1 MSKYLPPLLES
12 ERLILR
18 PLTIDDL
25 QAIFKWAG
33 DSRVNKYMI
42 YPLYKNPEDGLE
54 WLSHLYEDEKKI
66 DYGFVYKETGK
77 LIGSGGI
84 YYHED
89 TDTWNIGYNLAFDY
103 WKKGLTVEAMEKIIE
118 YVRSRFEIKMIEG
131 EFCIENYGSRRVME
145 ELGMTYYKDA
155 EYTKLDGSETFKA
168 EIYRKY
174 F

>member
-1 MSKYLPPLLES
+1 M
-12 ERLILR
+12 
-18 PLTIDDL
+18 
-25 QAIFKWAG
+25 
-33 DSRVNKYMI
+33 
-42 YPLYKNPEDGLE
+42 
-54 WLSHLYEDEKKI
+54 KI
-66 DYGFVYKETGK
+66 Q
-77 LIGSGGI
+77 
-84 YYHED
+84 
-89 TDTWNIGYNLAFDY
+89 NIGYNLAFDY

-145 ELGMTYYKDA
+145 KLGMTYYKDA